1 MSQAVHPFVSV
12 IIPVFNDSE
21 ALEVCLTLL
30 SEQTYPRESYEVIVV
45 DNRSEEDIEA
55 IVDRF
60 EGTVYGY
67 ESCPGSYIAR
77 NRGISMA
84 KGEIVA
90 FTDSDCLPNR
100 DWIEQ
105 GVSYLT
111 QTENGGLVAGSIET
125 CFHNPEQPTA
135 VELYDRI
142 LAFPQKNYLEKT
154 HFGVTANLF
163 TFKHVIDAVGTFDET
178 LKSGGDYEWG
188 QRVYQAGYQQ
198 VYGEKA
204 GVSHPARSTFS
215 QLSKKIGRVVK
226 GQYDLHQKAAYT
238 KQKFIRETLKDL
250 VPPIK
255 FAMGL
260 YQKNQ
265 DLTHLQ
271 KLQVT
276 YIRFLFKYKRAWER
290 MKLLLAI

>member
-1 MSQAVHPFVSV
+1 MSQNVNPFVSV
-12 IIPVFNDSE
+12 IIPVFNDVE
-21 ALEVCLTLL
+21 ALETCLRLL
-30 SEQTYPRESYEVIVV
+30 EEQTYPRESYEVIAI
-45 DNRSEEDIEA
+45 DNHSEEDIKA
-55 IVDRF
+55 VVDRF
-60 EGTVYGY
+60 EGMVYGY

-84 KGEIVA
+84 KGEIIA
-90 FTDSDCLPNR
+90 FTDSDCIPNP

-111 QTENGGLVAGSIET
+111 KTPNCGLVAGAIET
-125 CFHNPEQPTA
+125 CFNNPDRPTA
-135 VELYDRI
+135 VELYDKI

-163 TFKHVIDAVGTFDET
+163 TFKRVIEAVGAFDEA

-188 QRVYQAGYQQ
+188 QRVHKAGYQQ
-198 VYGEKA
+198 VYGENA
-204 GVSHPARSTFS
+204 RLSHPARSSFS

-226 GQYDLHQKAAYT
+226 GQYDLQEKAAYT
-238 KQKFIRETLKDL
+238 KQKFVREAIKDL
-250 VPPIK
+250 IPPVK
-255 FAMGL
+255 FAVGL
-260 YQKNQ
+260 YQKNKE
-265 DLTHLQ
+265 LTHLQ

-290 MKLLLAI
+290 MKLLFAI

>member
-45 DNRSEEDIEA
+45 DNRSEEEIEA
-55 IVDRF
+55 IVARF

>member
-1 MSQAVHPFVSV
+1 MSQAVRPFVSV

-67 ESCPGSYIAR
+67 EPYPGSYLAR
-77 NRGISMA
+77 NRGISIA
-84 KGEIVA
+84 KGEIIA

-125 CFHNPEQPTA
+125 CFHNPDRPTA

-163 TFKHVIDAVGTFDET
+163 TFKHVIDAVGTFDEA

-226 GQYDLHQKAAYT
+226 GQYDLQEKAAYT

-255 FAMGL
+255 FAVGL

-265 DLTHLQ
+265 ELTHLQ

-290 MKLLLAI
+290 MKLLFAI